1 MLSGY
6 ACRSDHLFRCNPTPD
21 ADLLN
26 PTAHTRIS
34 FRFYLFRTPTQS
46 LGDGLV
52 HAVAILVHVHGLPG
66 LLVDEFGPL
75 LVLGDE
81 SLVKG
86 GVVVDPLLLADN
98 VGDGLAL
105 GLEDGLDLGTGLGVE
120 VLHLN
125 DEGRLLELMERRGTG
140 QGPLEGIGN
149 EGDDDILALRHGGGE
164 GTDTDGGR
172 SRC

>member
-1 MLSGY
+1 M
-6 ACRSDHLFRCNPTPD
+6 RCFVTN
-21 ADLLN
+21 LLCF
-26 PTAHTRIS
+26 PS
-34 FRFYLFRTPTQS
+34 S
-46 LGDGLV
+46 S
-52 HAVAILVHVHGLPG
+52 

-125 DEGRLLELMERRGTG
+125 DEGRLLELMERRGAR

-149 EGDDDILALRHGGGE
+149 KGDDDVVALRQGRK

>member
-1 MLSGY
+1 MRLQVDPKPDARRRPASLPAPASLSVHNLQN
-6 ACRSDHLFRCNPTPD
+6 ATPD
-21 ADLLN
+21 
-26 PTAHTRIS
+26 
-34 FRFYLFRTPTQS
+34 TQS

-52 HAVAILVHVHGLPG
+52 HAVAKLVHVHGLSG

-81 SLVKG
+81 TLVEG

-105 GLEDGLDLGTGLGVE
+105 RLEDGLDLGPGLGVE
-120 VLHLN
+120 VLHLD
-125 DEGRLLELMERRGTG
+125 DEGGLLELMERRGTG
-140 QGPLEGIGN
+140 QGPLERIGN
-149 EGDDDILALRHGGGE
+149 EGDDDVVALRHGGGE

>member
-1 MLSGY
+1 MLV
-6 ACRSDHLFRCNPTPD
+6 RPFICNPTPD

-125 DEGRLLELMERRGTG
+125 DEGRLLELMERRGAR
-140 QGPLEGIGN
+140 QGPLEGISN
-149 EGDDDILALRHGGGE
+149 KGDDDVVALRQGRE